1 MKLTT
6 NQLKQIIQEELEGV
20 LKESPSEYKSGPED
34 YMDASVE
41 DIRDMVSDFEAEFDM
56 DFEKRLAWVE
66 YKTWKA
72 TLWSYS
78 FVHTREGYFKHIK
91 PIEMAWIHAARR
103 VGHAKKVANSYSDD
117 AWLMQR
123 SFSPP
128 ILHPE
133 NIDFLRWVGTTLLRY
148 YSQAAAWNRER
159 FHYSK
164 RGGRGNPQYP
174 FVEARTAILKYVKL
188 HFPEGDAFGRKW
200 NQRRKVIVGYN
211 KWADD
216 RTGKKY
222 YPDKYDYSK
231 DYGWSEYDIYWNWK
245 LSQPSA
251 YKRSPYGKDNE
262 RAFQKKQ
269 KGKKQ

>member
-6 NQLKQIIQEELEGV
+6 DKLKQIIQEELEGV

-91 PIEMAWIHAARR
+91 PIEMAWIHAVRR
-103 VGHAKKVANSYSDD
+103 MGHAREMVNSHTGQLRAVHKEY
-117 AWLMQR
+117 M
-123 SFSPP
+123 PP

-133 NIDFLRWVGTTLLRY
+133 NVNYLWVLGNVLVGYYKEAGIDSETYEDGYDWSAKRYWDGSPQTRWRTRY
-148 YSQAAAWNRER
+148 WDKPPYPFEEAKTAVVKYLNLY
-159 FHYSK
+159 FPD
-164 RGGRGNPQYP
+164 GRGNWK
-174 FVEARTAILKYVKL
+174 EIAKAR
-188 HFPEGDAFGRKW
+188 F
-200 NQRRKVIVGYN
+200 
-211 KWADD
+211 
-216 RTGKKY
+216 
-222 YPDKYDYSK
+222 
-231 DYGWSEYDIYWNWK
+231 
-245 LSQPSA
+245 
-251 YKRSPYGKDNE
+251 DN
-262 RAFQKKQ
+262 
-269 KGKKQ
+269 